1 MAINPTDGSFLFDPS
16 FEELARSPL
25 DLTLAGTLDAIM
37 MVESEAK
44 EVSSEMMMRAF
55 EYGHELIKQIC
66 REQLAFVAL
75 FDQSHKVDQII
86 LDRHS
91 IAPDLMDAARGFLE
105 EEGRMDELYNI
116 GKKDFEDVYEGFVDA
131 FVLVYR
137 EQQILDQAEQ
147 SDETII
153 EEISDKD
160 LKKALH
166 YSVKQLMRA
175 KVITENKRLDGRRP
189 DEVRPVLT
197 EA

>member
-1 MAINPTDGSFLFDPS
+1 
-16 FEELARSPL
+16 
-25 DLTLAGTLDAIM
+25 M

-66 REQLAFVAL
+66 REQLTFVAL
-75 FDQSHKVDQII
+75 FDQSYKVDQII
-86 LDRHS
+86 LDQHI
-91 IAPDLMDAARGFLE
+91 IAPDLMEVARGFLE

-116 GKKDFEDVYEGFVDA
+116 GKKDFEDVYDGFVDS
-131 FVLVYR
+131 FILVYR
-137 EQQILDQAEQ
+137 EQQAIDQAEQSEQ

-153 EEISDKD
+153 EEKSDKD

>member
-1 MAINPTDGSFLFDPS
+1 
-16 FEELARSPL
+16 
-25 DLTLAGTLDAIM
+25 
-37 MVESEAK
+37 
-44 EVSSEMMMRAF
+44 
-55 EYGHELIKQIC
+55 
-66 REQLAFVAL
+66 
-75 FDQSHKVDQII
+75 
-86 LDRHS
+86 
-91 IAPDLMDAARGFLE
+91 
-105 EEGRMDELYNI
+105 MDELYNI
-116 GKKDFEDVYEGFVDA
+116 GKKDFEDVYEGFVDT
-131 FVLVYR
+131 FILTYR

-153 EEISDKD
+153 EEKSDKD

>member
-1 MAINPTDGSFLFDPS
+1 
-16 FEELARSPL
+16 
-25 DLTLAGTLDAIM
+25 M

-131 FVLVYR
+131 FVLAYR